1 MTILIKCQLW
11 QLSLQQDANKVP
23 SGWPTRM
30 ETAFYE
36 FDRPLKARKGPFMTR
51 RTRAELHSLW
61 NIVPPIIPERGPRWG
76 Q

>member
-36 FDRPLKARKGPFMTR
+36 FDRPLKARKGQFMA
-51 RTRAELHSLW
+51 RTRSELHSLW
-61 NIVPPIIPERGPRWG
+61 SSNCPRMRTKVG
-76 Q
+76 QFKTA